1 MVCFEVITHYKSGR
15 ARRQIFASEDE
26 GTMWQYYDK
35 HHNQNLIASTELVDA
50 WLA

>member
-15 ARRQIFASEDE
+15 TRNQIIVSEDE
-26 GTMWQYYDK
+26 RTMWLYYDK
-35 HHNQNLIASTELVDA
+35 HHNQSLIASIEIVDA